1 MAGSDRPGRPCS
13 ACTPTLGPLSGE
25 LMAGWHDAMA
35 MGRAQLER
43 GARNAALFHFQRAL
57 AQAES
62 LFGRWHNH
70 DDAIAALVVSHHG
83 VADVLSLAGQLDD
96 AARRLCHIHLLLQ
109 QVAGDAGLQPGLCA
123 AAARHSRQTW
133 TELVHFD
140 RQHPGDVRVRAC
152 LAAKPVEPSARSTTT
167 LH

>member
-1 MAGSDRPGRPCS
+1 MADSEPRCNCVP
-13 ACTPTLGPLSGE
+13 AIGPLSAE
-25 LMAGWHDAMA
+25 LMAGWREAMA

-70 DDAIAALVVSHHG
+70 DDATAALVVSHHG
-83 VADVLSLAGQLDD
+83 VADVLSRAGQLDD

-109 QVAGDAGLQPGLCA
+109 QVAGDGGLQPGLCA

-133 TELVHFD
+133 AELAHFD
-140 RQHPGDVRVRAC
+140 SQHPGDARIRAC
-152 LAAKPVEPSARSTTT
+152 LAAKPVESPTRSTTT